1 MNPLDGD
8 LPTRL
13 AVSIGRINRR
23 LRTVEGGLS
32 HGLLSAL
39 FSVSQHGPIRL
50 SDLARHELV
59 SAPSITRLV
68 SELES
73 QGLVA
78 RTVDPDDGRAFLI
91 EVTDAGTAAMQRTRS
106 SRAALMGELLDQLGP
121 DAESVKAA
129 LPGLERMAQEP

>member
-1 MNPLDGD
+1 MTQSEPE
-8 LPTRL
+8 L
-13 AVSIGRINRR
+13 AGRVAVAIGRINRR
-23 LRTVEGGLS
+23 MRAVDGGLS

-50 SDLARHELV
+50 NDLARYELV

-78 RTVDPDDGRAFLI
+78 RTVDPEDGRAFLI

-106 SRAALMGELLDQLGP
+106 SRAALIGELLDQLGS
-121 DAESVKAA
+121 DAAPLLAA
-129 LPGLERMAQEP
+129 LPALERMAQDS